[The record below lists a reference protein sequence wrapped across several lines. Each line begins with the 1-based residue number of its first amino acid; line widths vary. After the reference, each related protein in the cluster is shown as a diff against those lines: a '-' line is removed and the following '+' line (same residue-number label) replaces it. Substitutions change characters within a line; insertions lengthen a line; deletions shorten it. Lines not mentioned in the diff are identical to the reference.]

1 MFRYVDAVM
10 ANAQKMSIEPTDSQH
25 LDSCGARGAA
35 AKIGRKMALAMSRWF
50 IPALALFW
58 LTNAWS
64 GARSDPTRPAPGW
77 LAAQPNAQAAAAQAG
92 QPNPPGVAPQAVQPN
107 AQGMVP
113 QEGQANGAGLQ
124 LILIGQTRKFA
135 VIDGEVVKPGDIY
148 NGSKVVRIDAGEV
161 VVQDRSKSLKL
172 NPEVE
177 KKVHTPSP
185 K

>member
-1 MFRYVDAVM
+1 M
-10 ANAQKMSIEPTDSQH
+10 ANARKMSIEPTVSQLPDS
-25 LDSCGARGAA
+25 RGASA
-35 AKIGRKMALAMSRWF
+35 AATTIGRKMALALSRWF

-77 LAAQPNAQAAAAQAG
+77 LAAQPEAQAAAQARQSNAQGVVPQAG
-92 QPNPPGVAPQAVQPN
+92 QPNAPAV
-107 AQGMVP
+107 VP
-113 QEGQANGAGLQ
+113 QEGQPNGAGLQ

-135 VIDGEVVKPGDIY
+135 VIDDEVVKPGDIY
-148 NGSKVVRIDAGEV
+148 NGSRVVRIDAGEV
-161 VVQDRSKSLKL
+161 VVQDRSKSLKM

-177 KKVHTPSP
+177 KKVNTPSP